1 MVCSIWVKFIPY
13 RLVCYSY
20 VVRYPLSPRKSKFVI
35 FFYDLFQTC
44 VVSSWYF
51 LNMLQFQYYILWL
64 FGTIKYLY
72 FMPFCQIYHFEKF
85 SFSSRNPHSLPSFPS
100 PLPYAFLNTAIDN
113 PPSPYALHD
122 IQHSPSFHFVKQ
134 HLISHHP
141 TTP

>member
-1 MVCSIWVKFIPY
+1 MFNLSQIYSLSVSLLFICREVSIISTQIKICNIFLRFVSNLCCFVLIFSQHVTIPILY
-13 RLVCYSY
+13 LVI
-20 VVRYPLSPRKSKFVI
+20 V
-35 FFYDLFQTC
+35 
-44 VVSSWYF
+44 WYHKVLVF
-51 LNMLQFQYYILWL
+51 L
-64 FGTIKYLY
+64 
-72 FMPFCQIYHFEKF
+72 PFCQIYHFEKF

-113 PPSPYALHD
+113 PPSPYALYD